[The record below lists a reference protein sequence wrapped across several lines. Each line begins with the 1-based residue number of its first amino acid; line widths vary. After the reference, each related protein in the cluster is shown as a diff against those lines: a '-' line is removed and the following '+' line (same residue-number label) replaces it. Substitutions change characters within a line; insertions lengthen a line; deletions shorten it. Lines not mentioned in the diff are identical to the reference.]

1 VGKRGEVACCGPII
15 LSWGVQQ
22 SVHGSIISAATFIK
36 RQKKLAKT
44 LEKSKGALKSSHA
57 DELCIVSISNI
68 HTYMHAYIHTYI
80 WGRRHRGWR
89 TDWSPLRIHDGRCCC
104 LFYMTVWCLTLI
116 GKPLGKSTKGKA
128 KAWSAPTNS
137 QWKFR
142 TKWWMKTA
150 ISSFANSDPA
160 QSRGPPPNGM
170 KWLLLAAA
178 AAALEQVEDPRA
190 LLCCCHHHW

>member
-1 VGKRGEVACCGPII
+1 MGKRGEVACCGPII

-80 WGRRHRGWR
+80 WGRRQR
-89 TDWSPLRIHDGRCCC
+89 
-104 LFYMTVWCLTLI
+104 V
-116 GKPLGKSTKGKA
+116 
-128 KAWSAPTNS
+128 TNRLVS
-137 QWKFR
+137 VK
-142 TKWWMKTA
+142 
-150 ISSFANSDPA
+150 NS
-160 QSRGPPPNGM
+160 
-170 KWLLLAAA
+170 
-178 AAALEQVEDPRA
+178 
-190 LLCCCHHHW
+190 